1 MRRSTIRLTGVPE
14 GDIRKNGEKV
24 IFKETKVGTFPELW
38 EDTHLQLQEAPRTPR
53 RVKTEKCTPH
63 YTTVKLQNTKENNSL
78 LNITG
83 EKRRARYKG
92 TAIRRTASF
101 SAAAFRARAVD

>member
-53 RVKTEKCTPH
+53 RVKTEKCTPR

-101 SAAAFRARAVD
+101 SAAAF